1 MLSKIMIG
9 VLAAAT
15 VATGASIASAGN
27 GDDGSDD
34 SGRTIHLMSRTVH
47 ETDLDLGDT
56 GFGPG
61 DQFLFADDL
70 FRDDEKVG
78 TDGGSCTVVRVE
90 GQNATINCTATFS
103 LAGGQ
108 IAVQGLIEIVGN
120 EERPFTVAVTG
131 GTGRY
136 RDADGEALLE
146 PVSQT
151 EDKVTIRLR

>member
-15 VATGASIASAGN
+15 IAGGASIASAGS
-27 GDDGSDD
+27 GDDGNDD
-34 SGRTIHLMSRTVH
+34 RGRTIHFTSRTVH
-47 ETDLDLGDT
+47 ETDLDLGDS
-56 GFGPG
+56 GFGQG
-61 DQFLFADDL
+61 DQFVFADDL

-78 TDGGSCTVVRVE
+78 TDGGSCTVVAVE
-90 GQNATINCTATFS
+90 GQTATVNCTATFS

-108 IAVQGLIEIVGN
+108 IAVQGLVEFAGN
-120 EERPFTVAVTG
+120 EQQPFTVAVTG

-146 PVSQT
+146 PVSDT
-151 EDKVTIRLR
+151 EDKVTIRLG